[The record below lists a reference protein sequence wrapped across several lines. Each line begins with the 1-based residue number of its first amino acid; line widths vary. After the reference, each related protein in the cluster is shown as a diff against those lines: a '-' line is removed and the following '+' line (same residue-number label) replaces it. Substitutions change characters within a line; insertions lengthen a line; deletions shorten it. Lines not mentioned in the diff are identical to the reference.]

1 MQYTLKTRYQH
12 CFIFD
17 DHLSIFLVGKFK
29 SKLENSRN
37 EEKLTH
43 WKVILAE
50 VRVNFEVLFYKM
62 TLDLTTIDVV

>member
-1 MQYTLKTRYQH
+1 MGT
-12 CFIFD
+12 
-17 DHLSIFLVGKFK
+17 FK
-29 SKLENSRN
+29 SKSENSRN